1 MSQLNQVT
9 NLGVGKDK
17 KDPDILHHVIVEFS
31 SETAVSSVL
40 RTSRQQGGLSVP
52 GQLAG
57 SQKIQV
63 FERKFKERRR
73 SPSPTPCPSLD
84 TDVVK
89 MRLSVIHNPEEQLEE
104 LVRLTYLSEEEVKER
119 FRLKLNVF

>member
-1 MSQLNQVT
+1 MT

-17 KDPDILHHVIVEFS
+17 KDPDILHHVIVEFA
-31 SETAVSSVL
+31 SESAVSSVL
-40 RTSRQQGGLSVP
+40 RTSRQKGGLAVH
-52 GQLAG
+52 GQAG

-119 FRLKLNVF
+119 LNRIYPEQHVFLGE

>member
-1 MSQLNQVT
+1 MT

-52 GQLAG
+52 GQLLAG

-89 MRLSVIHNPEEQLEE
+89 MRLSVIHDPEEQLEE
-104 LVRLTYLSEEEVKER
+104 LVQLTYLSEEEVKER